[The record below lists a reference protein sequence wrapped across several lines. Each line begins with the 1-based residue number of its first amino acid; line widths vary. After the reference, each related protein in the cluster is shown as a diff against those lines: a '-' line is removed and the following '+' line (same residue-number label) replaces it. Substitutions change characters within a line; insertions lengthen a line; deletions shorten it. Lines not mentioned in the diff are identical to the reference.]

1 MEQTR
6 PSRPLAGRFADS
18 RGFTLIELLV
28 VILIV
33 GILAA
38 IALPAFINQR
48 QKGYDTDTKT
58 TLRTAL
64 VALQSYE
71 VNEGTYAATT
81 ADLLAIE
88 PALGDAIN
96 LTVAGTATTFT
107 MTAESKSTTVFTVS
121 RDAVGRTTRGCSA
134 HGSGL
139 CKANP
144 DANGNHW

>member
-48 QKGYDTDTKT
+48 QKGYDT
-58 TLRTAL
+58 
-64 VALQSYE
+64 
-71 VNEGTYAATT
+71 YAETT

-121 RDAVGRTTRGCSA
+121 RDAVGRTTRDCSA

>member
-1 MEQTR
+1 MDSNRPTR
-6 PSRPLAGRFADS
+6 RLARRIADD

-64 VALQSYE
+64 VALQTFE
-71 VNEGTYAATT
+71 VNEGTYNATT
-81 ADLLAIE
+81 ADLATIE
-88 PALGDAIN
+88 PTLGSALN
-96 LTVAGTATTFT
+96 LTVAGAADSFTLTAD
-107 MTAESKSTTVFTVS
+107 SKSTTTFTVS
-121 RDAVGRTTRGCSA
+121 RDAAGRTTRDCSA
-134 HGSGL
+134 HGAGL
-139 CKANP
+139 CKTNP
-144 DANGNHW
+144 DATGNYW